1 MSTSGVSSGSLTSLS
16 IITQAYLNVTQSI
29 TQGFYNQQIVKVD
42 CKKTGSGISFSENNS
57 LIFFIISFSN
67 KLLIL

>member
-42 CKKTGSGISFSENNS
+42 CKKNS
-57 LIFFIISFSN
+57 VHKNPLIRVIQKYFNIEQI
-67 KLLIL
+67 